1 MSARLRPTTILPVL
15 RMLVSMQTDL
25 LVQIHRLMFSAP
37 SSTKDQPQDVEN
49 LPTSKSDWRKS
60 SRQRSKN
67 HPSNLAPSLT
77 PLFNLHFALS
87 DGSHGTNTHMG
98 YNHIDRWNFFVDF
111 FEDPQNEEEEKHA
124 KELLKWWN

>member
-1 MSARLRPTTILPVL
+1 MISPDTSSAQLNSTGTIQQFVLLYMSARLRPTTILPVL

-77 PLFNLHFALS
+77 PLFNVRAFLRIIIL
-87 DGSHGTNTHMG
+87 
-98 YNHIDRWNFFVDF
+98 I
-111 FEDPQNEEEEKHA
+111 
-124 KELLKWWN
+124 